1 MTIIAQWCAIGHI
14 QRTKSWGKSVNA
26 KLLLVLVLLG
36 LAILFIIQNVAVVE
50 IQFLFWSMQL
60 SRSLLMF
67 LVLAVGILIGWFLHA
82 FLKHRRA
89 R

>member
-1 MTIIAQWCAIGHI
+1 M
-14 QRTKSWGKSVNA
+14 NA

-36 LAILFIIQNVAVVE
+36 AVVLFIIQNVAVVE

-67 LVLAVGILIGWFLHA
+67 LVLAVGILIGWFTHA
-82 FLKHRRA
+82 WLKHRRA

>member
-1 MTIIAQWCAIGHI
+1 M
-14 QRTKSWGKSVNA
+14 NA
-26 KLLLVLVLLG
+26 KLFLVLVLLG
-36 LAILFIIQNVAVVE
+36 AVVLFIVQNVAVVE

-67 LVLAVGILIGWFLHA
+67 LVLAAGILIGWFSHA
-82 FLKHRRA
+82 WMKHRHA